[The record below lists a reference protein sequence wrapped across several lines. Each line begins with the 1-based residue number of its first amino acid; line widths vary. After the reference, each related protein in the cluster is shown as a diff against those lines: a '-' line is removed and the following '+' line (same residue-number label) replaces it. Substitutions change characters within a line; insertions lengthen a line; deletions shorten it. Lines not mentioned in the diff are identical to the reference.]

1 MSENT
6 NNPEVTVEEAMEHN
20 IIPMQVN
27 GYYSFI
33 DKETG
38 DEIHHIPLELKSHLK
53 DSFCAYAKYVLVL
66 RALPDI
72 RDGLKKGQR
81 RIIYAQYDMGNFHN
95 KPPKKSAR
103 VVGDVLGK
111 YHPHGDTAVYDTLV
125 RMTQPWIMN
134 VPLSIGQGNWG
145 SRDGDNAAAM
155 RYTEVRLSDAANE
168 LVNELKQ
175 DSVAWNDNYDQS
187 EKEPAILPAKFP
199 NFIINGTEGIA
210 VGMASSMP
218 PHNPIEALEC
228 VKLFSQNIINNKE
241 QNVDEFIDV
250 MPAPDFPT
258 GGLIHGL
265 DEYRSAWLNGRGSVH
280 VMASWH
286 SEIVQGRNAIIVTEL
301 PYGQNAL
308 KAVCQVE
315 AAYKPTE
322 QNNGNVAIDG
332 IRRVVDASSALD
344 GMRIVIML
352 KDGYDA
358 DVVFN
363 ELCRLPKSVFNTK
376 IPYNINVVKNDAP
389 QRAGILECFESFVA
403 FREEIIT
410 NKTRKLLEDEMKR
423 SHILRGIAA
432 ALANI
437 DEVIAII
444 RRNKTQ
450 AECRAE
456 LCSFLNVDDVQAKAI
471 VEMQLGK
478 LVSSEIDIIKENI
491 AKSEATVEH
500 CNKILSDR
508 TELLKSLIEET
519 DEQIEKFLSYK
530 HHKTGSQLYGMR
542 KCSFEYDLIKISL
555 EDTIPNELCT
565 LIMSRDGFVRRAP
578 VSELAVKGRNT
589 LGSKM
594 MKLAK
599 DDYIILAKD
608 CMSHDYVAM
617 ITDQGRISF
626 AKAYEIT
633 SGESGRHLNNIGK
646 FEKDEN
652 VNFIM
657 PIKQHYFEEDDRKL
671 VFATQKGYIKQ
682 VSLNAFRPNVKKTVI
697 AYKPIENDPVVFA
710 DIASGESLITL
721 ISSGNRVNLF
731 NLDDSFAIRSRTA
744 GFVKGMTQVENA
756 VVVGGAVVEQSKAQ
770 NSIIGCITNTGR
782 MKVSNLS
789 DYRISNRNTQGVI
802 AMKLKENES
811 IAGGFVCLESQ
822 RDKLDILI
830 TMKSATTNRI
840 YLGDFRVLNKNTQG
854 IAAARVLENDEIV
867 SMSVAPTTKSLFVG
881 DESDTGVED
890 IEDANAETVED

>member
-6 NNPEVTVEEAMEHN
+6 NTTEVAIEEAMEQK
-20 IIPMQVN
+20 IIPMKVN

-33 DKETG
+33 DKESG
-38 DEIHHIPLELKSHLK
+38 EEIHYIPLDLKSHLK

-111 YHPHGDTAVYDTLV
+111 YHPHGDSSVYETLV

-155 RYTEVRLSDAANE
+155 RYTEVRMSDAANE
-168 LVNELKQ
+168 LVNELKLG
-175 DSVAWNDNYDQS
+175 SVAWNDNYDQS
-187 EKEPAILPAKFP
+187 EKEPSILPAKFP

-228 VKLFSQNIINNKE
+228 VKLFCQNTINNKE
-241 QNVDEFIDV
+241 HNVDEFIDV

-286 SEIVQGRNAIIVTEL
+286 SEIIQGRNAIVVTEL
-301 PYGQNAL
+301 PYAQSAL

-315 AAYKPTE
+315 AAFKPTE
-322 QNNGNVAIDG
+322 KNNGNVAIEG

-344 GMRIVIML
+344 GMRIVIIL
-352 KDGYDA
+352 KDGYDP

-376 IPYNINVVKNDAP
+376 VAYNINVVKDDAP
-389 QRAGILECFESFVA
+389 KRVGILECFESFVA

-410 NKTRKLLEDEMKR
+410 NKTRKLLDDEMKR

-437 DEVIAII
+437 DEVISII

-450 AECRAE
+450 ADCRSE
-456 LCSFLNVDDVQAKAI
+456 LGSFLNVDDTQAKAI

-491 AKSEATVEH
+491 AKSEAIVEN
-500 CNKILSDR
+500 CNRILSDR
-508 TELLKSLIEET
+508 IELLKFLIDET
-519 DEQIEKFLSYK
+519 DEQIGKFLSYK
-530 HHKTGSQLYGMR
+530 HHKTGTQLHGVR
-542 KCSFEYDLIKISL
+542 KCNFEYDLIKISL

-565 LIMSRDGFVRRAP
+565 LIMSNDGFVRRSP
-578 VSELAVKGRNT
+578 VSELSVKGRNT

-599 DDYIILAKD
+599 EDFITLAKD
-608 CMSHDYVAM
+608 CMSHDYVAI
-617 ITDQGRISF
+617 ITDKGRVSF
-626 AKAYEIT
+626 CKAYEIT
-633 SGESGRHLNNIGK
+633 SGDTGRHVNNLGK
-646 FEKDEN
+646 FDDNEN
-652 VNFIM
+652 ISFIM

-671 VFATQKGYIKQ
+671 VFATQNGYIKQ
-682 VSLNAFRPNVKKTVI
+682 VSLSAFNPNYNKTVI

-710 DIASGESLITL
+710 DIAAADSLIAL

-731 NLDDSFAIRSRTA
+731 NLDDSFAVRSRTA
-744 GFVKGMTQVENA
+744 GFVKGMLQIDNA
-756 VVVGGAVVEQSKAQ
+756 VIVGGAVIEQSKADS
-770 NSIIGCITNTGR
+770 SILACMTNTGR
-782 MKVSNLS
+782 MKVSKLS
-789 DYRISNRNTQGVI
+789 DYRVSNRNTQGVL
-802 AMKLKENES
+802 AMKLQDEKEA

-822 RDKLDILI
+822 REKLDIMI
-830 TMKSATTNRI
+830 TLKSSITNRI
-840 YLGDFRVLNKNTQG
+840 FLGDFRVLSKNSKG
-854 IAAARVLENDEIV
+854 ISAIRVKEDEIV
-867 SMSVAPTTKSLFVG
+867 SVTIAPTTNTSTNSNADAL
-881 DESDTGVED
+881 DEIDSP
-890 IEDANAETVED
+890 ETLVQ